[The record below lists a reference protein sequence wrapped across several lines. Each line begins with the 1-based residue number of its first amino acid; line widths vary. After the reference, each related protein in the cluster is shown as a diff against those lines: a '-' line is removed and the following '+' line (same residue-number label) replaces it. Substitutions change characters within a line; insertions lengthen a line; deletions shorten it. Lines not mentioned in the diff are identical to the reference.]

1 MSVLAASTNNSANS
15 GCQSGTKY
23 ADIAIAKHT
32 SVLDLAESEQ
42 YSVSVPTTII
52 LNGTPNAAGE
62 YFGDYKIGVT
72 GNILQDRTVSITPEN
87 NSIELLQSGKESVTG
102 VVSQTQ
108 CSFDADDFSSNK
120 TTNGQVSAKGLTA
133 GNWKGCLDFIISPV
147 VQNVYYSSI
156 ELAAADANALTT
168 KNADVRQTDLAHAV
182 ASLAII
188 DNKPT
193 ISLMQDE
200 SNAQS
205 FSLNKDTTIDLGNHT
220 LTFGAGNYVTF
231 TKGLSLIN
239 GTMSGSDTQYLLF
252 GVKSNTGSSFG
263 MSNVSLNSTISSGI
277 KYNSYLLDVS
287 CNNTVIDGAQFSITG
302 SGNRSYG
309 VNCCITRGTSL
320 TITNSNFNV
329 QTTNTVQSRATQ
341 FANNV
346 TVANC
351 SATIDSGAG
360 RGQAF
365 RFTGNSAKSAVVS
378 VTDIKATVS
387 GNTADDNNLMYGL
400 YAQNLSML
408 DITGANLQVDDR
420 THMYG
425 AGITASNIGKLI
437 KITSTEDHPVQ
448 CFGKQWGITA
458 SAPKIEINGGVYT
471 ATNHA
476 GYLGGAIEVHDAQF
490 YVDRVDQYDASSLDV
505 ESFGPMYLGNSDGWS
520 NVAADFYGCTFG
532 RPDKTTYNYN
542 CAVISQANRGYVPPE
557 NINLHDC
564 IVYQGANIFGFQG
577 TADSINQSKINL
589 YGSTKLYDINK
600 SVISKESFAE
610 KNTGWQTKPY
620 SSVETN
626 TLMIGNN
633 FVYGW
638 AKVNKGTIEA
648 KYVADSTGVYDYRD

>member
-1 MSVLAASTNNSANS
+1 MANRTSTLALSEN
-15 GCQSGTKY
+15 
-23 ADIAIAKHT
+23 
-32 SVLDLAESEQ
+32 EQ
-42 YSVSVPTTII
+42 YSVSVPTTIV
-52 LNGTPNAAGE
+52 LDGTPNAAGE
-62 YFGDYKIGVT
+62 YFGDYKIGVS

-87 NSIELLQSGKESVTG
+87 NSVELSQSGKKSVTG

-156 ELAAADANALTT
+156 ERAAADANALTT

-188 DNKPT
+188 DNRPT

-220 LTFGAGNYVTF
+220 LTFSAGNYITF

-252 GVKSNTGSSFG
+252 GVKSNTGSSFS
-263 MSNVSLNSTISSGI
+263 MNNVSLNSTISSSI
-277 KYNSYLLDVS
+277 KHNSYLLDVS
-287 CNNTVIDGAQFSITG
+287 CNNSVIDGAQFSITG
-302 SGNRSYG
+302 SGNRSYS

-320 TITNSNFNV
+320 TITNSNFNIK
-329 QTTNTVQSRATQ
+329 TTNTAQSRATQ

-365 RFTGNSAKSAVVS
+365 RFAGNSAKSAVVS

-387 GNTADDNNLMYGL
+387 GNTADDKNLMYGL
-400 YAQNLSML
+400 YAQNLSVL

-420 THMYG
+420 THVYG

-437 KITSTEDHPVQ
+437 KITSTEDHPVE
-448 CFGKQWGITA
+448 CFGKQWGITV

-476 GYLGGAIEVHDAQF
+476 GYLGGAVEAHNAQF
-490 YVDRVDQYDASSLDV
+490 YIDRVDQYDTSSLDV
-505 ESFGPMYLGNSDGWS
+505 ESFGPMYLGSSDGWS
-520 NVAADFYGCTFG
+520 NIAANFYGCTFG
-532 RPDKTTYNYN
+532 RPDETIYNYN
-542 CAVISQANRGYVPPE
+542 CAVVSQANRGFVPPE

-564 IVYQGANIFGFQG
+564 VVYQGANIFGFQG
-577 TADSINQSKINL
+577 TADSINQSKINI

-600 SVISKESFAE
+600 SIISKEDFAD
-610 KNTGWQTKPY
+610 KNTDWQSKPY
-620 SSVETN
+620 SSIESN
-626 TLMIGNN
+626 TLLIGNN

-638 AKVNKGTIEA
+638 AKINKGTIEA
-648 KYVADSTGVYDYRD
+648 KYVSDSTGVYDYRP